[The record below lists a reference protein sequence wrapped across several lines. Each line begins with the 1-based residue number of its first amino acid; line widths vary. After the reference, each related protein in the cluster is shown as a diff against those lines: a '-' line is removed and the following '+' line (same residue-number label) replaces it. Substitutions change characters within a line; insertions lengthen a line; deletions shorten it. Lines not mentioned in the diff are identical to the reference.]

1 MNNRLVLFRLQLAI
15 CDKMS
20 ESDSYSERSYDSD
33 DSEINY
39 IPCYEN
45 TEVEEA
51 TLGEVNAASLTEL
64 DADTYRPYEDE
75 PIATEEWV
83 CEYQRKQETQ
93 AEFERKL
100 QNRYEGK
107 EPVNSW

>member
-1 MNNRLVLFRLQLAI
+1 
-15 CDKMS
+15 MS
-20 ESDSYSERSYDSD
+20 ESDSNSESSYDSD

-39 IPCYEN
+39 IPCFEN
-45 TEVEEA
+45 IEVEEA
-51 TLGEVNAASLTEL
+51 TLGEVNAASTEL

-100 QNRYEGK
+100 QDRYEEK